1 MASLVASIMT
11 KTEIGIPSEQDHM
24 SDSNEHEQLRR
35 MVDETLLAGHE
46 DCVHNL
52 FNAVASRAKSA
63 GIQFD
68 GAVLLEYF
76 WGLVRIGAVAVPG
89 DALQIL
95 PFKMPR
101 MLLTARGRELL
112 EKGENSPHN
121 PSKYMDAVR
130 ERVGQPDEVALSYLA
145 EAVEAWRC
153 GLNRS
158 SAVMLGCAC
167 ERLVLLLAEAI
178 AADTTLPGADKIGK
192 AIKGRAFVSTLF
204 EEIRST
210 LASLKSSKKL
220 PKELGDALDRKLSA
234 IFDHARGLRNQ
245 SGHPTGEDVSAEDA
259 EAGLLL
265 FPGFYEMVD
274 KIAAQLC
281 NPNSTAKGGDDV

>member
-1 MASLVASIMT
+1 MDESS
-11 KTEIGIPSEQDHM
+11 KHD
-24 SDSNEHEQLRR
+24 QLLR
-35 MVDETLLAGHE
+35 MVDEALLAGHQ

-52 FNAVASRAKSA
+52 FNGVASKAKSA
-63 GIQFD
+63 GVEFD
-68 GAVLLEYF
+68 GAVVLEYF
-76 WGLVRIGAVAVPG
+76 WHLARIGVVAVPG

-101 MLLTARGRELL
+101 LLVTDRGRELL
-112 EKGENSPHN
+112 RNGECSPHY
-121 PSKYMDAVR
+121 PSKYLAAVR
-130 ERVGQPDEVALSYLA
+130 RRVAQPDEVAMSYLA
-145 EAVEAWRC
+145 EAVEAWRS

-178 AADTTLPGADKIGK
+178 AADETLPKADKIGK
-192 AIKGRAFVSTLF
+192 ALEGRVFVSSLF

-210 LASLKSSKKL
+210 LASLRDDKKL

-245 SGHPTGEDVSAEDA
+245 SGHPTGEEVSAEDA

-265 FPGFYEMVD
+265 FPGFCELVD
-274 KIAAQLC
+274 KILTELEKAC
-281 NPNSTAKGGDDV
+281 TASKGGI